1 MKYVNDN
8 FVKYMNEVPEYK
20 ASLDDMIEKVTPF
33 MENFSDDPEK
43 ISQWGHYYFCDD
55 DGGRLIFDLA
65 KPHDHVCEVCGKTFK
80 SDVLDGVWTY
90 FYRNTAIVNMLAS
103 AAIYEATKEE
113 KYLDYVKMI
122 IAFYGKNY
130 TNFKLHR
137 KELDVYET
145 VEEMGWGS
153 ARIMPQG
160 LNESIIGIR
169 VAQTYEIIKEYIDE
183 ETKEVIFNWFNEI
196 YKILK
201 PQTESIHNIRCW
213 YCSVMGVMG
222 LVNGNQEM
230 LDFAFNSEF
239 GMHNQLAEGVTEDGF
254 WYEGSTHYNM
264 FLLEGVSYLLVFAK
278 LYGYDFGVK
287 STAIVEKMYNEIYH
301 YAFDNDFFPNPNDG
315 WPNLNLKTYSYQFDA
330 MARVY
335 GEDSIYGQILKYFES
350 NPVERQTLPL
360 SEPFYINNTHSI
372 ERLLFNIDFD
382 FTKFTPVKKDTKCYE
397 KSNYAMLRNDKFNVF
412 MKYGLNAKSHAHP
425 DIMNIEFTYNNVLV
439 SRDPSN
445 AGYRARLCNE
455 WHRKTMAH
463 NTVICNGVDITSF
476 TPGTCVEYDANH
488 VKATKADVYE
498 GIGYTREI
506 VMGES
511 SLKDTFGVASEVEN
525 TCDFIQHFEA
535 IFTAA
540 ANTSDVAVDFGYN
553 ANGYEHI
560 INAKEVICENDK
572 AVITLTAGDITCEYE
587 VDAKGK
593 KVYLLTTMDN
603 PVNKTRSTVLVRE
616 IGKNVEFKSVINFK

>member
-33 MENFSDDPEK
+33 MENFSDDSEK
-43 ISQWGHYYFCDD
+43 MSQWGHYYFCDD
-55 DGGRLIFDLA
+55 DGGRLIFDLD

-122 IAFYGKNY
+122 INFYGKNY

-196 YKILK
+196 YKVLK
-201 PQTESIHNIRCW
+201 PQTESVHNIRCW
-213 YCSVMGVMG
+213 YDAVMGVMG
-222 LVNGNQEM
+222 LVNGNEEM
-230 LDFAFNSEF
+230 VEFAFNGEF
-239 GMHNQLAEGVTEDGF
+239 GMHRQLAEGVTEDGF

-264 FLLEGVSYLLVFAK
+264 FLLEGVSYLVVFAK
-278 LYGYDFGVK
+278 LYGYDFGAK
-287 STAIVEKMYNEIYH
+287 STAIVEKMYKEIYH
-301 YAFDNDFFPNPNDG
+301 YAFDNDYFPNPNDG

-330 MARVY
+330 MARIY
-335 GEDSIYGQILKYFES
+335 GEDSEYGNMLKFFES
-350 NPVERQTLPL
+350 KPTVRQGLPL

-382 FTKFTPVKKDTKCYE
+382 FTKYTAIERAPKNYE
-397 KSNYAMLRNDKFNVF
+397 KSNYAMLRNDKFNLF
-412 MKYGLNAKSHAHP
+412 LKYGLNAKSHAHP
-425 DIMNIEFTYNNVLV
+425 DIMNIEFTYNDVLV

-455 WHRKTMAH
+455 WHRKTMSH

-476 TPGTCVEYDANH
+476 TPGQCVEYSATH
-488 VKATKADVYE
+488 VKATKPDCYE
-498 GIGYTREI
+498 GIGYTRDLTITEDSI
-506 VMGES
+506 
-511 SLKDTFGVASEVEN
+511 LDTFNVDSEVEN
-525 TCDFIQHFEA
+525 TCDFLQHFEA
-535 IFTAA
+535 SFKASAKTI
-540 ANTSDVAVDFGYN
+540 DGAVDFGYN

-560 INAKEVICENDK
+560 IDAKEIAVHDGK
-572 AVITLTAGDITCEYE
+572 AVVTVSDGTIEVVYE
-587 VDAKGK
+587 IDATGK

-603 PVNKTRSTVLVRE
+603 PVNRTRATVLVRE
-616 IGKNVEFKSVINFK
+616 IGKNVEYKSVIKFK

>member
-33 MENFSDDPEK
+33 MENFSDDSTK
-43 ISQWGHYYFCDD
+43 MSQWGHYYFCDD
-55 DGGRLIFDLA
+55 DGGRLIFDLS

-80 SDVLDGVWTY
+80 SEVLDGVWTY

-103 AAIYEATKEE
+103 AAIYEATKDE

-122 IAFYGKNY
+122 LNFYGKNY

-169 VAQTYEIIKEYIDE
+169 VAQTYEIIKDYIDE

-196 YKILK
+196 YKVLK
-201 PQTESIHNIRCW
+201 PQTESVHNIRCW
-213 YCSVMGVMG
+213 YDAVMGVMG
-222 LVNGNQEM
+222 LVNGNEEM
-230 LDFAFNSEF
+230 VDFAFNGEF
-239 GMHNQLAEGVTEDGF
+239 GMHRQLAEGVTEDGF

-264 FLLEGVSYLLVFAK
+264 FLLEGVSYLVVFAK
-278 LYGYDFGVK
+278 LYGYDFGAK
-287 STAIVEKMYNEIYH
+287 STAIVEKMYKEIYH
-301 YAFDNDFFPNPNDG
+301 YAFDNDYFPNPNDG

-330 MARVY
+330 MARIY
-335 GEDSIYGQILKYFES
+335 GEDSEYGNMLKFFES
-350 NPVERQTLPL
+350 KPTVRQGLPL

-382 FTKFTPVKKDTKCYE
+382 FSKYTPIERAPKNYE
-397 KSNYAMLRNDKFNVF
+397 KSNYAMLRNDKFNLF
-412 MKYGLNAKSHAHP
+412 LKYGLNAKSHAHP
-425 DIMNIEFTYNNVLV
+425 DIMNIEFTYNDVLV

-455 WHRKTMAH
+455 WHRKTMSH
-463 NTVICNGVDITSF
+463 NTVICNGEDITSF
-476 TPGTCVEYDANH
+476 TPGKCVEYSATH
-488 VKATKADVYE
+488 VKATKPDVYE
-498 GIGYTREI
+498 GIGYTRDLSITEDSI
-506 VMGES
+506 
-511 SLKDTFGVASEVEN
+511 LDTLNVDSEVAN

-535 IFTAA
+535 SFKASAKTI
-540 ANTSDVAVDFGYN
+540 DGAVDFGYN

-560 INAKEVICENDK
+560 ISAKEIAVEDGK
-572 AVITLTAGDITCEYE
+572 AVVAISDGTIEAVYE
-587 VDAKGK
+587 IDAAGK
-593 KVYLLTTMDN
+593 KVYLLETMDN
-603 PVNKTRSTVLVRE
+603 PVNKTRATVLVRE
-616 IGKNVEFKSVINFK
+616 IGKNVEFKSVLKFK